1 MSIWIIL
8 GICIKRLKVPIFLIA
23 IRSIKV
29 SEVLFHLTNRKAKV
43 IRVSIILK
51 LGCVFVEEE
60 LLPLLSIDVWWVRII
75 ALLNLFGIWHRG
87 KLHVVMTHYLR
98 GAWHRQVTRLFAF
111 AHYVWSA
118 KSRLLERIVAGVLE
132 ILLLDIDLDVR
143 FFFLKSL
150 WISLDTCKV
159 ILAVF
164 TSLGL
169 ALVITKRFNDKIY
182 LKDGLLKSEGA
193 IWFLSC

>member
-51 LGCVFVEEE
+51 LGCVLVEEE

-75 ALLNLFGIWHRG
+75 AFLNFFGIGHRG
-87 KLHVVMTHYLR
+87 KLHVVIANYLR
-98 GAWHRQVTRLFAF
+98 SAWHWQVTRLFAL
-111 AHYVWSA
+111 AYYVWSA
-118 KSRLLERIVAGVLE
+118 KSRLLEWIVAAVLE

-150 WISLDTCKV
+150 RLALDSCQV

-164 TSLGL
+164 ASLGL
-169 ALVITKRFNDKIY
+169 AWVITKRFND
-182 LKDGLLKSEGA
+182 
-193 IWFLSC
+193 